1 MLPLY
6 DSGAHAIPSGEDAVR
21 QISQLGANRGL
32 WFERFF
38 NQYNEA
44 YEVKDTAK
52 NTFIKGVTGKCGNEE
67 ALRHSYVRQ
76 STLVEACGGRSIT
89 LSADWHFATGLGNP
103 HPVENGFL
111 FHPTLAAPYLPG
123 SSVKGLVRSW
133 LEQQL
138 GEQAEARALFHRL
151 FGSED
156 KNPSQCVKDTQAGD
170 VIFFDALPVMPATLV
185 LDVMTPHMGG
195 WYEKGGT
202 PDASQ
207 AANQPADWHDPIPV
221 PFLAAKELVLR
232 FSVAPRKACDD
243 AEDLIALVLKALRS
257 ALYHAGAGA
266 KTAAGYGGFSEL
278 DEVVASQ
285 LGQLDKQ
292 LANALGERRE
302 EQRKEAKL
310 ARMSLEA
317 QLIEGL
323 RDDATKRENQKPE
336 QAGPF
341 INRLRDALE
350 SAQSWPDAEKAALLD
365 FYGSYK
371 QYLSKKRAP
380 ELKSLVSKLRGIQG

>member
-6 DSGAHAIPSGEDAVR
+6 EAGSHAIPSGDDAVR
-21 QISQLGANRGL
+21 QISLLGANRGL

-52 NTFIKGVTGKCGNEE
+52 NTFIKGVTGKCGNEKT
-67 ALRHSYVRQ
+67 LKQSYVRQ
-76 STLVEACGGRSIT
+76 SVLVEACGGSSIT

-138 GEQAEARALFHRL
+138 GEHPDAKDLFHRL

-156 KNPSQCVKDTQAGD
+156 KDPSQCVKDTQAGD
-170 VIFFDALPVMPATLV
+170 VIFFDALPVIPATLV
-185 LDVMTPHMGG
+185 LDIMTPHMGG

-202 PDASQ
+202 ANASK
-207 AANQPADWHDPIPV
+207 AANQPADWHDPVPV
-221 PFLAAKELVLR
+221 PFLAAKGLVLR
-232 FSVAPRKACDD
+232 FSVAPRRASQDS
-243 AEDLIALVLKALRS
+243 EQLITLVQKALRS

-266 KTAAGYGGFSEL
+266 KTATGYGGFSEL
-278 DEVVASQ
+278 DGPLSDQ
-285 LGQLDKQ
+285 LGKLDKQ
-292 LANALGERRE
+292 LVVALDEQRE
-302 EQRKEAKL
+302 EQRKVARL
-310 ARMSLEA
+310 ASMTLEA
-317 QLIEGL
+317 QLIDGL
-323 RDDATKRENQKPE
+323 REDAAKRENQIPG

-341 INRLRDALE
+341 INRLKEALE
-350 SAQSWPDAEKAALLD
+350 SAESWPEAERVALLD
-365 FYGSYK
+365 FYGGYK
-371 QYLSKKRAP
+371 QYLSKKRVN
-380 ELKSLVSKLRGIQG
+380 ELKAFVNTLRSI